1 MKRITKKKAFCD
13 ALLSHWDELEERF
26 GCAWSIP
33 GETWYERGQNSMN
46 CMAEVLEGDENEDVI
61 ALVEYLKDMQS
72 LHDAL
77 YKEYYRLVGREGD

>member
-13 ALLSHWDELEERF
+13 ALLSHWDKLE
-26 GCAWSIP
+26 GSLDGP
-33 GETWYERGQNSMN
+33 GATLYEREQYALKH
-46 CMAEVLEGDENEDVI
+46 MAEALEGDENEDVI

-77 YKEYYRLVGREGD
+77 YKEYYRLVGREGA